1 MALKLSDTQTT
12 ILNTAMN
19 RPSQDVARDSG
30 VKPQGFAAAMRGLID
45 KGLVNRVKPK
55 TEIDGSYVMK
65 NDDGQFSFVVNSN
78 AYAALNAEP
87 DPTITVAPPARGT
100 KKIAKAAEPEE
111 GEEGGE
117 KEEVTHSGMM
127 KKKYHDEYM
136 AKGGGNGDMVFEQM
150 KAEFTVEVEEE
161 YETKKGEK
169 RKRTVERVDLPK
181 LRAWGEEIGLWNE
194 AWENGNPGSMRM
206 NLANRVRGAVRK
218 GEHLKLGNRVLRLPE
233 DSK

>member
-1 MALKLSDTQTT
+1 MKLSDTQLV
-12 ILNTAMN
+12 ILQTAMN
-19 RPSQDVARDSG
+19 RPTLDVARDSN

-55 TEIDGSYVMK
+55 TDIDGSYVMK
-65 NDDGQFSFVVNSN
+65 NDDGSFSFVLNTN
-78 AYAALNAEP
+78 AYAAISAEP
-87 DPTITVAPPARGT
+87 DATVTVPKPAKGLP
-100 KKIAKAAEPEE
+100 KIAKAAEPEE
-111 GEEGGE
+111 EEEGGE
-117 KEEVTHSGMM
+117 DDETKSHSGMM

-150 KAEFTVEVEEE
+150 KVEFTVEVEET
-161 YETKKGEK
+161 YTTKKGEE
-169 RKRTVERVDLPK
+169 RKRTVERVDVPK
-181 LRAWGEEIGLWNE
+181 MRAWGEEIGLWNE

-233 DSK
+233 ESE

>member
-1 MALKLSDTQTT
+1 MKLSDTQLV
-12 ILNTAMN
+12 ILQTAMN
-19 RPSQDVARDSG
+19 RPTQDVARDSN

-45 KGLVNRVKPK
+45 KGLVNRTKPK

-65 NDDGQFSFVVNSN
+65 NDDGSFSFVINTN
-78 AYAALNAEP
+78 AYTAINAEP
-87 DPTITVAPPARGT
+87 DATIMVAAPARGT

-117 KEEVTHSGMM
+117 DDEIKSHSGMM

-150 KAEFTVEVEEE
+150 KAEFTVEVEET
-161 YETKKGEK
+161 YTTKKGEE
-169 RKRTVERVDLPK
+169 RKRAVERVDVPK
-181 LRAWGEEIGLWNE
+181 MRAWGEDIGLWNE

-233 DSK
+233 ESE